1 MKREKEGGKAGEA
14 GEAAKTGEPG
24 AGRAPGPLEVI
35 ADGKHLRFVRRNGW
49 EFVERKNVTGIAI
62 LVAIT
67 AEDRVLVVEQH
78 REPVGGRVLELPA
91 GLAGDDGAED
101 AESAANRELV
111 EETGYRAGVLEV
123 LTEGPPSPGLSDEIV
138 TIYLAR
144 RLVRAG
150 AGGGVGAEEI
160 EVHEVPF
167 RDAFS
172 WLEERR
178 AEGRLVDPK
187 IYGALALAAHRMG
200 RGL

>member
-1 MKREKEGGKAGEA
+1 MKIERDGGKGSV
-14 GEAAKTGEPG
+14 
-24 AGRAPGPLEVI
+24 EVI
-35 ADGKHLRFVRRNGW
+35 AEGKHLRFVRRNGW

-62 LVAIT
+62 LVALT
-67 AEDRVLVVEQH
+67 AEDRVLFVEQH
-78 REPVGGRVLELPA
+78 REPLGGRVLELPA
-91 GLAGDDGAED
+91 GLAGDEGAEE

-123 LTEGPPSPGLSDEIV
+123 LTEGPPSPGLSDEMV

-144 RLVRAG
+144 RLIREG
-150 AGGGVGAEEI
+150 RGGGVGAEEI

-167 RDAFS
+167 GDAVS

-178 AEGRLVDPK
+178 SEGRLVDPK
-187 IYGALALAAHRMG
+187 VFGALALAARRMG